1 MESKLLR
8 VIQGYKHANYERT
21 VELADF
27 ARQII
32 TGEAYGEL
40 VFNYAPRETEE
51 QKVQRVDISQVRTKA
66 IAGKIEGFYKGAF
79 RPDKLK
85 LVIDHENESRAT
97 EINTFAASFGEDGQ
111 SLLNWSEQVAL
122 YYNNLDSN
130 AFEWLKHSVEDGQD
144 FFEPIMFDASCCLDY
159 KIRKGGVEYF
169 VGVIYEDIAYIKDDK
184 PQNMTIPVYYFI
196 NSDTIEQA
204 VIIDEDIAKYT
215 TFYEQFQGQ
224 PREDI
229 GEDSYYVITAIDD
242 IARTP
247 VSRVGYAYD
256 KQTERKTY
264 VPFWDNASED
274 YKILIQDG
282 SAFDIALRLHTF
294 PKLISMYTPC
304 NYSDT
309 STSAICRDG
318 YLHPSGETC
327 PACNGT
333 GKKYHTSGQDIIEIE
348 LPTADSPH
356 VIKPSDIIHYA
367 DAPFDIVNK
376 LNELVDRAAPK
387 ISEAVFSI
395 DISFQHNGTK
405 TATEIKNYRGTA
417 QDVLF
422 EFTKSPTK
430 LFLFNLDIMARY
442 LGITEGLNTDI
453 VYSNQFDLES
463 ETELLTMLG
472 MAKESGAA
480 PEVVE
485 NINKRIVKK
494 QNRTDSAYMNVY
506 NSMRKFE
513 PFGNIPKEIKA
524 MIVAELPNSSLQ
536 KSLYLNFKEISEY
549 IIANNPAFL
558 MLSYDAQKAIIDELA
573 QRFADQY
580 SQDNSVTRLDDF
592 RITDEEE

>member
-1 MESKLLR
+1 
-8 VIQGYKHANYERT
+8 
-21 VELADF
+21 
-27 ARQII
+27 
-32 TGEAYGEL
+32 
-40 VFNYAPRETEE
+40 
-51 QKVQRVDISQVRTKA
+51 
-66 IAGKIEGFYKGAF
+66 
-79 RPDKLK
+79 
-85 LVIDHENESRAT
+85 
-97 EINTFAASFGEDGQ
+97 
-111 SLLNWSEQVAL
+111 
-122 YYNNLDSN
+122 
-130 AFEWLKHSVEDGQD
+130 
-144 FFEPIMFDASCCLDY
+144 
-159 KIRKGGVEYF
+159 
-169 VGVIYEDIAYIKDDK
+169 
-184 PQNMTIPVYYFI
+184 
-196 NSDTIEQA
+196 
-204 VIIDEDIAKYT
+204 
-215 TFYEQFQGQ
+215 
-224 PREDI
+224 
-229 GEDSYYVITAIDD
+229 
-242 IARTP
+242 
-247 VSRVGYAYD
+247 
-256 KQTERKTY
+256 
-264 VPFWDNASED
+264 
-274 YKILIQDG
+274 
-282 SAFDIALRLHTF
+282 
-294 PKLISMYTPC
+294 
-304 NYSDT
+304 
-309 STSAICRDG
+309 
-318 YLHPSGETC
+318 
-327 PACNGT
+327 
-333 GKKYHTSGQDIIEIE
+333 
-348 LPTADSPH
+348 
-356 VIKPSDIIHYA
+356 
-367 DAPFDIVNK
+367 
-376 LNELVDRAAPK
+376 VDRAAPK

-558 MLSYDAQKAIIDELA
+558 MLSYDAQKAIIDGLA